1 MPTPHDELSAF
12 ATALAD
18 RLPGTW
24 SSASPQVDD
33 DSCSLMRRVWD
44 NGHILWAAGYT
55 SMLHILLDG
64 PDRQQLC
71 VFKRP
76 VGRGGEFL
84 VTPMTPTGFRVHQVA
99 HVEEPNGIVVPG
111 DPLRAAVDV
120 ARRVLPRYQA
130 AMETVRHNARVQPE
144 PPHRKPAPEPA
155 QTLTLVWYPD
165 GVVGA
170 PYKSVPE
177 DAREVLYICS
187 FQYRPNEAAF
197 ALPASY
203 SRAER
208 ALFLHAVV
216 RLLTARDIGV
226 NFRHAAPPAPQP
238 PGCSPVP
245 APGARPPAGTAS
257 AVRR

>member
-12 ATALAD
+12 ATALAA

-24 SSASPQVDD
+24 TSTPPQVDD
-33 DSCSLMRRVWD
+33 DSCSLITRVWD
-44 NGHILWAAGYT
+44 NGHINWAAGYDRT
-55 SMLHILLDG
+55 LHVLLDG

-84 VTPMTPTGFRVHQVA
+84 VTPMHPTHFKVHQVSP
-99 HVEEPNGIVVPG
+99 VEEPNGIVVPG
-111 DPLRAAVDV
+111 DPLRAAADV

-130 AMETVRHNARVQPE
+130 ALETVRHNARTQPE
-144 PPHRKPAPEPA
+144 PPHRQPAPEPA
-155 QTLTLVWYPD
+155 QTLTLIWYPD

-170 PYKSVPE
+170 PYTSVPE
-177 DAREVLYICS
+177 DARDVLYSCS
-187 FQYRPNEAAF
+187 FQYRPHEAAF

-216 RLLTARDIGV
+216 RLLTAQGIGV
-226 NFRHAAPPAPQP
+226 NFRNATPAAPTVTPARPLAPAP
-238 PGCSPVP
+238 
-245 APGARPPAGTAS
+245 AGQ
-257 AVRR
+257 RR